1 MIILTADHT
10 PTPPVLNA
18 TLFIISAPS
27 GAGKTSLVR
36 KLLARFPRLKL
47 STSYTTRAP
56 RPGEL
61 NGEHYHF
68 VNQETFERMITANEF
83 VEYARVFNHAYG
95 TAEATLRSALAD
107 GIDLILEIDWQGAQ
121 QVRARFPEAISV
133 FILPP
138 SLQAL
143 EQRLRSRAQDS
154 NEVIAHRMTAART
167 ELSHYHEYDYLI
179 VNDQF
184 ETALTD
190 LMCLIQ
196 TRRLRR
202 DYQLAH
208 HRAILNKLLAAPT

>member
-1 MIILTADHT
+1 MTDNYSPA
-10 PTPPVLNA
+10 PPVLNA

-36 KLLARFPRLKL
+36 KLLARLPQLQL
-47 STSYTTRAP
+47 SISYTTRAP
-56 RPGEL
+56 RPGEI

-68 VNQETFERMITANEF
+68 VNQATFERMIAADEF
-83 VEYARVFNHAYG
+83 VEYARVFHHAYG
-95 TAEATLRSALAD
+95 TAEATLRSTLAA

-121 QVRARFPEAISV
+121 QVRARFPDAISV

-154 NEVIAHRMTAART
+154 DEVIAHRMTAAYT
-167 ELSHYHEYDYLI
+167 ELSHYHEYDYLV

-184 ETALTD
+184 ENALTD

-196 TRRLRR
+196 ARRLRR

-208 HRAILNKLLAAPT
+208 HRAILSKLLAAST